1 MRTFEKV
8 ELSTGETIW
17 VAATVAPADREH
29 DDGPQDVFGGRAVK
43 KLQGFGETL
52 GGIVSSVHKSM
63 AGIRPDEVS
72 LEFGLEVGCQAG
84 EWLAGLAD
92 VSTNASVTVTLTW
105 NRAEEGELPT

>member
-29 DDGPQDVFGGRAVK
+29 DGPRDVAGGGRAIK
-43 KLQGFGETL
+43 TLQGFGETL
-52 GGIVSSVHKSM
+52 GGIVSSVHKSL

-105 NRAEEGELPT
+105 NRAEPGELPQ